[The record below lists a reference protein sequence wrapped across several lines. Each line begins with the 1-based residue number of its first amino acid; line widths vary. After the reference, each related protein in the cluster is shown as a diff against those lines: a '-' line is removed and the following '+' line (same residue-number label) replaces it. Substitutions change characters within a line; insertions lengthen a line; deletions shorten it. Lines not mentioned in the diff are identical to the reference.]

1 MFSTRGQYAWDCS
14 KKQSHQR
21 LNVED
26 PSPSRIWFEGWL
38 VGVTDGD
45 GSFSIIRQGG
55 DKFNL
60 VFKIGQSPYNLRL
73 LYYIK
78 KLALSGWISLCR
90 RG

>member
-26 PSPSRIWFEGWL
+26 PDKIWFEQWL

-45 GSFSIIRQGG
+45 GSFSIIRQGKG
-55 DKFNL
+55 RSRPVRNRTADT
-60 VFKIGQSPYNLRL
+60 R
-73 LYYIK
+73 
-78 KLALSGWISLCR
+78 
-90 RG
+90 